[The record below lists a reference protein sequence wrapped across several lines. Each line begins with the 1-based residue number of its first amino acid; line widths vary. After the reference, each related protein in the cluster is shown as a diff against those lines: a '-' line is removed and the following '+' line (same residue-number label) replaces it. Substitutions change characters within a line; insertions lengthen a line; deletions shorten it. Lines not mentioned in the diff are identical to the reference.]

1 MSAVNEELNTKLYEK
16 LFDEKE
22 KFKDWLLAQS
32 PEEIL
37 NHAYEY
43 TIRQDI
49 VLAMEYHNV
58 SDDQAKALLQSPS
71 PLADI
76 FKDFEKIEGDHMD
89 IVRGCIES
97 RADILIKEQAEALR
111 NLPVYTETAA
121 YAREHGERELYQQS
135 MQANVM
141 CRTAIEDAIHDHYN
155 DNHLDPAGA
164 KAVLEQFGVE
174 RTCYV
179 LAATVQDKD
188 WDGRISASNKAWA
201 KETPIPQDT
210 TSWNTASY
218 RRFVVS
224 NAHPGLVDLFLN
236 QVRREVEQ
244 MKERKPSVLTK
255 LKDAQTMDQPKLT
268 PKLKEAER

>member
-1 MSAVNEELNTKLYEK
+1 MSAINEELNTKLYEK
-16 LFDEKE
+16 LFDEQE

-49 VLAMEYHNV
+49 VLAMEYHSV

-111 NLPVYTETAA
+111 KLPVYTETAA
-121 YAREHGERELYQQS
+121 YAREHGEREQYQQS

-141 CRTAIEDAIHDHYN
+141 CRTAIEDAIHDHYK

-244 MKERKPSVLTK
+244 MKERKPSVLKK
-255 LKDAQTMDQPKLT
+255 LKDTQMMDQPKPV
-268 PKLKEAER
+268 PKQKEAER